1 MGYLD
6 GSEQVRY
13 EVHPEA
19 AVGVPIISAGA
30 VDAWAWA
37 AYVELV
43 AAGAIPNPCWLTGV
57 FMHLPTVEAFY
68 ADFGIASGA
77 LAGEEDLAEIPFD
90 LEEFV
95 VVEGRTYFVSLPV
108 PIRIDGSPRMAAHVR
123 KSTGASAA
131 GVTMKIQV
139 ATGLNL

>member
-13 EVHPEA
+13 EVHPA
-19 AVGVPIISAGA
+19 AAIGVAIISAGA
-30 VDAWAWA
+30 VGAWNWA
-37 AYVELV
+37 AYVEIVV
-43 AAGAIPNPCWLTGV
+43 ANTIPDPCWLTGV
-57 FMHLPTVEAFY
+57 FMHLPTTEAFY

-77 LAGEEDLAEIPFD
+77 LAGEEDLVEIPFD
-90 LEEFV
+90 EEKFV
-95 VVEGRTYFVSLPV
+95 VVEGKTYFVSLPI
-108 PIRIDGSPRMAAHVR
+108 PILIVGSPRMAAHVR
-123 KSTGASAA
+123 KNTAASAA